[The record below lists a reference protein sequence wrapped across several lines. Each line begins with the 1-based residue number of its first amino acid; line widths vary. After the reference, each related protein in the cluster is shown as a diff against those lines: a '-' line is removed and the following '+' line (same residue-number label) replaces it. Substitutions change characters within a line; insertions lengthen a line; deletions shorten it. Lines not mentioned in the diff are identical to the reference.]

1 MKRRLPGLGST
12 AFLLFGLFLLILL
25 LTNAQV
31 AMDGIRQ
38 GLSLCTETLF
48 PSLFPFLVLSELLV
62 ARQAGKVLGK
72 VFSRPV
78 SALFGLSGSGATA
91 LLLGMLCGYP
101 VGTTTAVAL
110 YRQGELSKEELKRLI
125 LFANNP
131 SSGFLIGAVGE
142 ALFGNRSAGLALWL
156 ITWISAA
163 LIGIFLCIFC
173 GKIAEIT
180 KTPTNGM
187 QKPPSVSDLTAS
199 VTRGFHALLQV
210 FAFVLFFTCVASCLT
225 PILTALQLPVGVSVA
240 LYGLLEITSGI
251 SHAVTILSPEAAFR
265 SAAFFAGFAGLS
277 VCLQLF
283 SIAEDQH
290 LRLSPYLLAKAA
302 QGGLCLLLAELYL
315 RLFRPHFETAE
326 SVATFAESTV
336 QQQHTVLVLLF
347 LPFFVIVLSFF
358 QKKRI
363 PLFKKDAKRLSR

>member
-1 MKRRLPGLGST
+1 MKKRLPRLGST
-12 AFLLFGLFLLILL
+12 AFLIFGIFLLILL

-62 ARQAGKVLGK
+62 ARHAGELLGK

-110 YRQGELSKEELKRLI
+110 YEQGKLSRDELQRLI

-131 SSGFLIGAVGE
+131 SSGFLVGAVGE
-142 ALFGNRSAGLALWL
+142 ALFGNRGAGLALFL

-163 LIGIFLCIFC
+163 LVGIFLRVTC
-173 GKIAEIT
+173 GAVA
-180 KTPTNGM
+180 KTGRIPQNGI
-187 QKPPSVSDLTAS
+187 QNPPSVKDFTGSIVRAFFS
-199 VTRGFHALLQV
+199 LLQV
-210 FAFVLFFTCVASCLT
+210 CAFVLFFTCVAGCLT
-225 PILTALQLPVGVSVA
+225 PILATCRLPDGVGVA

-251 SHAVTILSPEAAFR
+251 SHTVTMLSPANAFR
-265 SAAFFAGFAGLS
+265 FSAFFAGFAGLS

-283 SIAEDQH
+283 SIAEKQH
-290 LRLSPYLLAKAA
+290 LRLSPYLLAKLA
-302 QGGLCLLLAELYL
+302 QGGICVLLAELYL
-315 RLFRPHFETAE
+315 RCFRPRFEIAE
-326 SVATFAESTV
+326 SVVTFAESGA
-336 QQQHTVLVLLF
+336 QRQHTLYVLLF
-347 LPFFVIVLSFF
+347 LSLCVLLLTVFRKS
-358 QKKRI
+358 
-363 PLFKKDAKRLSR
+363 LSRLSKKV

>member
-1 MKRRLPGLGST
+1 MKSRLPGISTT
-12 AFLLFGLFLLILL
+12 AFLLFGLFLLLML
-25 LTNAQV
+25 LTNAQA

-62 ARQAGKVLGK
+62 ARRAGEVLGK

-78 SALFGLSGSGATA
+78 SALFGLSGHGATA

-110 YRQGELSKEELKRLI
+110 YRQGEISKEELKRLF

-142 ALFGNRSAGLALWL
+142 ALFGNRGAGLALWL
-156 ITWISAA
+156 IAWISAS
-163 LIGIFLCIFC
+163 LIGIFLHIVY
-173 GKIAEIT
+173 GKAAEIA
-180 KTPTNGM
+180 KTPTDGM
-187 QKPPSVSDLTAS
+187 QKPPSVSDLTGS
-199 VTRGFHALLQV
+199 VTRGFYSLLQV
-210 FAFVLFFTCVASCLT
+210 FAFVLFVTCVASCLT
-225 PILTALQLPVGVSVA
+225 PILKTFHLPVGLSVG

-251 SHAVTILSPEAAFR
+251 SHAVTMLTPELAFR
-265 SAAFFAGFAGLS
+265 FSAAFACFAGLS

-290 LRLSPYLLAKAA
+290 LRLSPYLLAKAV
-302 QGGLCLLLAELYL
+302 QGGICLLLAELYL
-315 RLFRPHFETAE
+315 RLFHPRFETAE
-326 SVATFAESTV
+326 SVATFAENTI
-336 QQQHTVLVLLF
+336 QQRYTLWILLLLPLFVLILT
-347 LPFFVIVLSFF
+347 FF
-358 QKKRI
+358 QKKCL
-363 PLFKKDAKRLSR
+363 PLFKKDTKRLSR